1 MSKEKE
7 QNENIVET
15 IDLVSAI
22 LRRIRAIQLD
32 KDESWCQYIADAEN
46 RYSASNYIRAEIMN
60 ETPEHLKELID
71 LINAIVERIKK

>member
-32 KDESWCQYIADAEN
+32 KDES
-46 RYSASNYIRAEIMN
+46 
-60 ETPEHLKELID
+60 
-71 LINAIVERIKK
+71 